1 MKICLATNNKH
12 KVDEIRNVLG
22 KNYEILTLKEMGCE
36 EELPETGNTLE
47 ANSLEK
53 AQYIFNKY
61 RLACIADDSGL
72 EIMGLGL
79 KPGVDSAHYA
89 GPQRNADDNMNLVL
103 NQLKG
108 INDRSAVFKT
118 VITYIDNYGV
128 SKQFVGIVEGNILEE
143 KRGNNGF
150 GYDPIFLPSGF
161 TKTFAEMVQEEKN
174 SISHRSRALVL
185 FHQFLSDKVGM

>member
-12 KVDEIRNVLG
+12 KIDEIKHVLG
-22 KNYEILTLKEMGCE
+22 STYEILTLKEIGCE

-72 EIMGLGL
+72 EVAELEQ

-89 GPQRNADDNMNLVL
+89 GPQRNADDNMDLVL
-103 NQLKG
+103 DQLNN
-108 INDRSAVFKT
+108 IDNRSAVFKT
-118 VITYIDNYGV
+118 VITYIDTLGT
-128 SKQFVGIVEGNILEE
+128 SRQFVGIVEGRILRD

-150 GYDPIFLPSGF
+150 GYDPIFLPAES
-161 TKTFAEMVQEEKN
+161 TKTFAEMSHEEKN

-185 FHQFLSDKVGM
+185 FHQFLSRS

>member
-12 KVDEIRNVLG
+12 KVEEIRNVLG
-22 KNYEILTLKEMGCE
+22 KYYEILTLKEMGCE

-53 AQYIFNKY
+53 ARYIFDKY
-61 RLACIADDSGL
+61 ETACIADDSGL
-72 EIMGLGL
+72 EIMELGQR
-79 KPGVDSAHYA
+79 PGVDSAHYA

-103 NQLKG
+103 DELKETH
-108 INDRSAVFKT
+108 NRSAVFKT
-118 VITYIDNYGV
+118 VITYIDTQGV

-150 GYDPIFLPSGF
+150 GYDPIFLPLGF
-161 TKTFAEMVQEEKN
+161 TKTFAEMTQEEKN
-174 SISHRSRALVL
+174 SISHRARALVL
-185 FHQFLSDKVGM
+185 FHQFINID